1 MLGFGVS
8 GRAFAADS
16 PFHGTWTAVVDPGKV
31 QQTVRLVVD
40 AKGVVLHFSSLD
52 QGEASFPSSEFRI
65 EGGRVSAR
73 FARLNL
79 KIDGVLKDDRHM
91 DGVMTQGQPIN
102 LSFTR
107 GDVADSITEIRQSPL
122 TAERLEAKRA
132 AAGAPGIGAAW
143 ARGDKSTIMV
153 AGSRTSEAR
162 VPVRAQDQWH
172 WGSVTKSMTAT
183 LCARLVEAGVLS
195 WDTTIGQVLG
205 MEDMQS
211 AYGDATIVH
220 LLSHRAGLQRDISEA
235 EAATFSLRL
244 ADARVERLRYVK
256 LALAQKPVAALGA
269 KEAYSNN
276 GYVVVGAML
285 EKLTGKPWETLIQ
298 THVFA
303 PLGIRHAG
311 QGAPGVRGKIVQPIG
326 HAVTKGV
333 RTPHPLGGPD
343 DDNIAAM
350 GPCGRVHMPMADM
363 LVYLAAHRDRPAK
376 FLKAATWDTLHKP
389 HFGGNYALG
398 WFTSEDGRL
407 FHAGSNTLWN
417 GQVLV
422 DPKAGFVCAACAN
435 DAAPE
440 TERAVEEV
448 LLSARA
454 AALT

>member
-1 MLGFGVS
+1 
-8 GRAFAADS
+8 
-16 PFHGTWTAVVDPGKV
+16 VVDPGKV
-31 QQTVRLVVD
+31 QQTVRLVID

-52 QGEASFPSSEFRI
+52 QGEASFPSSEFSI
-65 EGGRVSAR
+65 EGERVSAK
-73 FARLNL
+73 FARINL

-91 DGVMTQGQPIN
+91 DGVMTQAYPID
-102 LSFTR
+102 LRFTR
-107 GDVADSITEIRQSPL
+107 GDVADGVTEIKQPPL
-122 TAERLEAKRA
+122 TADLLEAKRV

-143 ARGDKSTIMV
+143 ARAGKSTIMV
-153 AGSRTSEAR
+153 AGSRSSEVR

-172 WGSVTKSMTAT
+172 WGSITKSMTAT

-195 WDTTIGQVLG
+195 WETTIGQVLDLEG
-205 MEDMQS
+205 MQT
-211 AYGDATIVH
+211 AYRDATIVH

-235 EAATFSLRL
+235 EATTFSLRL
-244 ADARVERLRYVK
+244 ADARAERLRYVK
-256 LALAQKPVAALGA
+256 LALGQKPVAALGA

-285 EKLTGKPWETLIQ
+285 EKLTGKAWETLIQ
-298 THVFA
+298 GEVFA
-303 PLGIRHAG
+303 PLGIKHAG

-333 RTPHPLGGPD
+333 RVPHPLGGLD

-376 FLKAATWDTLHKP
+376 FLKAASWDTLHKP

-422 DPKAGFVCAACAN
+422 DPKGGFVCAACAN

-454 AALT
+454 AALA